1 MAVFDDE
8 PGAPPAR
15 KVEHE
20 IGQDLSRLSVDELAA
35 RVALLREEILR
46 LEAAAAAKSA
56 QRDAADLFFK
66 S

>member
-15 KVEHE
+15 KAEHVMGE
-20 IGQDLSRLSVDELAA
+20 DLSRLSVDELQA
-35 RVALLREEILR
+35 RVALLKEEIAR
-46 LEAAAAAKSA
+46 IEAAATAKAA

-66 S
+66 R